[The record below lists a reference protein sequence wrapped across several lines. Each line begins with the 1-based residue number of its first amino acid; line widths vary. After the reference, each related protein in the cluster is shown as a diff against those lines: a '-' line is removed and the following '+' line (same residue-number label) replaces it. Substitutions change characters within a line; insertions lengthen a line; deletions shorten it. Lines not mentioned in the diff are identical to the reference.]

1 MTALELADRLASGW
15 PALEDVNA
23 AVRELRR
30 LAELER
36 DAARYR
42 WMVANLEHDG
52 FGYWLP
58 ELCVKEGKARPQ
70 KDQCDAA
77 IDAAM
82 GEAK

>member
-15 PALEDVNA
+15 PALEDVNE

-36 DAARYR
+36 DALRYR
-42 WMVANLEHDG
+42 WLR
-52 FGYWLP
+52 
-58 ELCVKEGKARPQ
+58 EGCNVVDSEAERIALRLWGQ
-70 KDQCDAA
+70 HWDAA

-82 GEAK
+82 EQSK